1 MAEQVG
7 GVYYDV
13 TLDTGQMV
21 RQSRQAE
28 GALDSLGSRFGAITI
43 AVKVL
48 AASLALVKAAQIA
61 DDMRLLAARVQV
73 AAGSLE
79 KAGAAMSELVAISTR
94 TQTSVAAN
102 AQVFQRLNQSLL
114 QMGGTQEDT
123 LQLTELLGKAIKVS
137 GASAQESSAAML
149 QFGQALGSGKLAG
162 DELRSLMET
171 APYLMRQLAD
181 GLGVPIGALKQLGEE
196 GKLTADVVVNAMRK
210 AADQINS
217 DFAKIPATLSSAMQ
231 LSQDAASRLAQQL
244 DELSGSSAV
253 LTGAATGVGEVL
265 DRLARQLAETSGQ
278 ASQFGRNDAV
288 RSWADATRIALSYV
302 VDAVDVTWQAL
313 SVFGRNVAF
322 VFTSVG
328 REIGGIAAQAAAVA
342 RGDLSG
348 AVEIGRAMRADA
360 DRRRAELDAS
370 DAKTLANRKLF
381 GQQMREAWE
390 QGTKENRGFTPTM
403 GGSKL
408 TPPKSTDT
416 GGKARGSG
424 SRFDADGYLAGLE
437 RATVEGLDRI
447 NLIEQ
452 EALRKNAEL
461 LKEKKITVE
470 QSEKAVTLI
479 QLNAANERRDIALN
493 ATEEQRAYI
502 EQRGREDAAEAEKL
516 AAQQARGRG
525 LARDVIAS
533 GDPITALRNE
543 LEKRSAVL
551 AEFAAKD
558 QENATL
564 YAEARVA
571 LEEETAARIAEVV
584 RRHAEEKQRT
594 EIQAYAA
601 MAGALGAFTEATRS
615 ENGKQDAVYR
625 AAFIAQKAFALAS
638 SIVAIQAGVAQAAAL
653 PFPAN
658 LGAMASVVAATAGII
673 STISG
678 ASYGGGR
685 QYGGPV
691 AAGTM
696 YRVNESGRPEMFTAA
711 NGNQYMLPT
720 ANGQVTSAAQ
730 VERQGAGGRTISVVQ
745 NFHLSGPT
753 DIRSQQQIAAAAARG
768 MQAAAARN
776 N

>member
-360 DRRRAELDAS
+360 DH
-370 DAKTLANRKLF
+370 
-381 GQQMREAWE
+381 
-390 QGTKENRGFTPTM
+390 
-403 GGSKL
+403 
-408 TPPKSTDT
+408 
-416 GGKARGSG
+416 
-424 SRFDADGYLAGLE
+424 
-437 RATVEGLDRI
+437 V
-447 NLIEQ
+447 
-452 EALRKNAEL
+452 
-461 LKEKKITVE
+461 
-470 QSEKAVTLI
+470 
-479 QLNAANERRDIALN
+479 NAA
-493 ATEEQRAYI
+493 Y
-502 EQRGREDAAEAEKL
+502 
-516 AAQQARGRG
+516 
-525 LARDVIAS
+525 AS
-533 GDPITALRNE
+533 WPL
-543 LEKRSAVL
+543 
-551 AEFAAKD
+551 
-558 QENATL
+558 
-564 YAEARVA
+564 
-571 LEEETAARIAEVV
+571 
-584 RRHAEEKQRT
+584 
-594 EIQAYAA
+594 
-601 MAGALGAFTEATRS
+601 
-615 ENGKQDAVYR
+615 
-625 AAFIAQKAFALAS
+625 
-638 SIVAIQAGVAQAAAL
+638 
-653 PFPAN
+653 
-658 LGAMASVVAATAGII
+658 
-673 STISG
+673 
-678 ASYGGGR
+678 
-685 QYGGPV
+685 
-691 AAGTM
+691 
-696 YRVNESGRPEMFTAA
+696 
-711 NGNQYMLPT
+711 
-720 ANGQVTSAAQ
+720 
-730 VERQGAGGRTISVVQ
+730 
-745 NFHLSGPT
+745 
-753 DIRSQQQIAAAAARG
+753 
-768 MQAAAARN
+768 
-776 N
+776 